1 MATNFTFLKEE
12 FPQNYDEIVEAD
24 IIPLPHPEMPLC
36 FAEPL
41 CNILFLAL

>member
-12 FPQNYDEIVEAD
+12 FSQIYDEIVEAD
-24 IIPLPHPEMPLC
+24 IILLPHPEMPFC

-41 CNILFLAL
+41 WNMLFLAL